1 MSSIDLN
8 SPPPNHKFSVSIDRE
23 ETEGERR
30 VRLFKD
36 MALFV
41 VAIGFVVLIVML
53 CYSTLSSA
61 TATADEKKWAMSV
74 ISAAAGGIIGYLVR
88 K

>member
-1 MSSIDLN
+1 VSTIDLDA
-8 SPPPNHKFSVSIDRE
+8 PPPNHKFNVSIVRD
-23 ETEGERR
+23 ETDGERY

-36 MALFV
+36 VALFV
-41 VAIGFVVLIVML
+41 VAIGFVVLIAGL
-53 CYSTLSSA
+53 CYSTLSSP

-74 ISAAAGGIIGYLVR
+74 LSAAAGGIVGYLVR